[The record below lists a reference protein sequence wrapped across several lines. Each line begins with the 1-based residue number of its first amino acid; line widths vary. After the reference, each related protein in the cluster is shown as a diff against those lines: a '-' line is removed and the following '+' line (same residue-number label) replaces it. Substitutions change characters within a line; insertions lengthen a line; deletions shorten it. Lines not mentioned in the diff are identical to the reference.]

1 MSLTEDYAGYM
12 HGIVHQK
19 QTSPYFCT
27 LHDFF
32 RFGSVAPDPQQAG
45 TLSQSIEVSKESLM
59 VSEQLELH
67 QPRAQVRQCAGV

>member
-1 MSLTEDYAGYM
+1 MYIYTYISRRVNTPLAELG
-12 HGIVHQK
+12 H
-19 QTSPYFCT
+19 CT
-27 LHDFF
+27 LHHFF

-45 TLSQSIEVSKESLM
+45 TSSQSIEVSKESLM